1 MHGLGAPAFRR
12 TAIEAPT
19 KIGVAP
25 SLNLERVT
33 QTLLKS
39 REPSIQWKIRVH
51 VLDEDP
57 NGPAI
62 RRLQQKIRRSPRVQA
77 LLSHRDAHGFLRPRG
92 NPYSKWQG
100 AHWALATL
108 ADIGYPQADRSLFG
122 MREQV
127 LDRWLLPAYYREFEA
142 ATSAQAYRG
151 TGVPRIRG
159 RYRRCASQQ
168 GNALYFLTRLGIADD
183 RSEALVERLLC
194 WQWPDGGW
202 NCDRNPGAD
211 TSSFW
216 ESRHAMMGLALY
228 GARTKDR
235 AANEAVDRATEVF
248 LSRELFLARRSGQ
261 VMNSEFVALHY
272 PLYFAYDILGG
283 LKAMVEVGRI
293 SDRRCQKA
301 LDLLEAKRLPTGGWA
316 AERRLYK
323 VSSRLASRAEYVDW
337 GGTSKRSMNEWVT
350 ADALHVLKASGRM

>member
-1 MHGLGAPAFRR
+1 
-12 TAIEAPT
+12 
-19 KIGVAP
+19 
-25 SLNLERVT
+25 
-33 QTLLKS
+33 
-39 REPSIQWKIRVH
+39 
-51 VLDEDP
+51 
-57 NGPAI
+57 
-62 RRLQQKIRRSPRVQA
+62 
-77 LLSHRDAHGFLRPRG
+77 
-92 NPYSKWQG
+92 
-100 AHWALATL
+100 
-108 ADIGYPQADRSLFG
+108 
-122 MREQV
+122 
-127 LDRWLLPAYYREFEA
+127 
-142 ATSAQAYRG
+142 
-151 TGVPRIRG
+151 
-159 RYRRCASQQ
+159 
-168 GNALYFLTRLGIADD
+168 
-183 RSEALVERLLC
+183 
-194 WQWPDGGW
+194 
-202 NCDRNPGAD
+202 
-211 TSSFW
+211 
-216 ESRHAMMGLALY
+216 MMGLALY

-235 AANEAVDRATEVF
+235 AANEAADRAAEVF